1 MFILIL
7 VIMIRIDCTL
17 KFVSRHHFIGEPQ
30 WVRLDPENHN
40 RESATGMSAN
50 FTAWI
55 VGSPLP
61 TPEDWK
67 WSFTPSVYSRT
78 KTSHPGGVYLTV
90 SGHVGRLQINKVTWD
105 HYGVYT
111 ITARNEHSVQD
122 HKMSFTLIPSSKIDE
137 IHHFICA

>member
-1 MFILIL
+1 
-7 VIMIRIDCTL
+7 MIRIDCTL